1 MPECKCGCGE
11 TAKYAYVTGHR
22 PQAECLRCGKTFSPL
37 SGQGPMCSTCRRH
50 VKNGG
55 PLERNGSLITSRE
68 MQKAAPEGRRWCSGC
83 NQYRLLKFFGKDAS
97 RYYSRCKPCFRKQQR
112 ASTVARK
119 YSLPPETY
127 AAIKHLQGG
136 RCAICQF
143 ATGASK
149 ALAVDHDHKCCPP
162 GQSCGKCVRGLLC
175 STCNQM
181 LGFSRDNPALF
192 ERAIEYL
199 ANPPANRIANE
210 AKIRYTE

>member
-1 MPECKCGCGE
+1 MAKTCKCGCGQ
-11 TAKYAYVTGHR
+11 AVKYAYAPEHR

-37 SGQGPMCSTCRRH
+37 SGQGPLCSVCRND

-55 PLERNGSLITSRE
+55 PIERDGKLITSRA
-68 MQKAAPEGRRWCSGC
+68 MQKAAPDGRRWCSGC
-83 NQYRLLKFFGKDAS
+83 SQYRLLKFFGKDAS
-97 RYYSRCKPCFRKQQR
+97 RYYSRCKPCHRKQLR
-112 ASTVARK
+112 ASGVARK
-119 YSLPPETY
+119 YSLSAADY
-127 AAIKHLQGG
+127 AAIKSVQGG
-136 RCAICQF
+136 RCAICQI

-149 ALAVDHDHKCCPP
+149 ALAVDHDHKCCPS

-199 ANPPANRIANE
+199 ANPPAHAIADN
-210 AKIRYTE
+210 A